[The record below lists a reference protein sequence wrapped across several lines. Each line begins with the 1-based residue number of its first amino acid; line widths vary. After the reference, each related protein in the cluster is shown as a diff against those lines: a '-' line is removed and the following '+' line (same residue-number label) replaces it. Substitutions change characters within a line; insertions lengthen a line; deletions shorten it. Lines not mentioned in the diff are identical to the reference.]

1 MSDGTAVNAGYDDWL
16 DAIEEGAPYYLEGPE
31 GDGWLP
37 PRRVDPATGS
47 TDLTEEALPETGEI
61 ETFTIVH
68 VPTPNFSEDAPF
80 ATAIARFGP
89 VRVTGMVVGVEMSD
103 VEVGMT
109 VTLGVEETKTTG
121 DRVIVFRA
129 E

>member
-1 MSDGTAVNAGYDDWL
+1 MSEDVVNAGYDDWL
-16 DAIEEGAPYYLEGPE
+16 DAVEAGEPYYLEGPE

-47 TDLTEEALPETGEI
+47 TDLARKDLPATGEV

-89 VRVTGMVVGVEMSD
+89 VRVTGIVTGVDIED
-103 VEVGMT
+103 VEVGMS
-109 VTLGVEETKTTG
+109 VSVGVDETKTTG

-129 E
+129 Q